1 MKSLDPSQESGSAS
15 LVYFA
20 ILMTILDIEG
30 SRCSTFRLVGQF
42 FYYQARYLNS
52 ETIFV
57 RMSAPEMSEMV
68 PGLLKKDSERLAG
81 REIKTASGSWL
92 TFFSRDLGWA
102 ELLLSAWEGVKIYT
116 LNLETNQT
124 IN

>member
-1 MKSLDPSQESGSAS
+1 MDLI
-15 LVYFA
+15 LVGTTRVNF
-20 ILMTILDIEG
+20 IV
-30 SRCSTFRLVGQF
+30 RLVGQF

-81 REIKTASGSWL
+81 REIKT
-92 TFFSRDLGWA
+92 T
-102 ELLLSAWEGVKIYT
+102 
-116 LNLETNQT
+116 
-124 IN
+124 